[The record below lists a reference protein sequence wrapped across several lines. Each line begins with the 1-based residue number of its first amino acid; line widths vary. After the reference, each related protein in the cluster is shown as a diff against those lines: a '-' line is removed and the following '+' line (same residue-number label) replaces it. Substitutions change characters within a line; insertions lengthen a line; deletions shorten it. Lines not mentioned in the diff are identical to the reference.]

1 MSIPKPIDEFAMVFG
16 TRDDKPVS
24 RHLDRQSRSDRAKAT
39 RLASTQEGRK
49 LCTRCEVASHSAL
62 RLHAGLAAELRFPRL
77 PMAEELPEP
86 LGLGGDNRGVWS
98 TRPRDGPRPT
108 V

>member
-16 TRDDKPVS
+16 TRDDKPRLPPS
-24 RHLDRQSRSDRAKAT
+24 RPTISFRPGQSHSFGKHP
-39 RLASTQEGRK
+39 EGRK

-62 RLHAGLAAELRFPRL
+62 RLHAGLAAELRYPRL